1 MQPDHSNSYTETC
14 SIFVRSSTKTLV
26 VPGPL
31 TYMPILEALK
41 LALTAILS
49 HKLRSFLTLLG
60 VIFGVA
66 TVIVVVS
73 LIEGFNAYVDEKIAN
88 IGTNAFSIGKY
99 SIDDFSSVEAL
110 NAARRRN
117 KDITLEDAAALAAR
131 GGAIHDVGAKEDT
144 LGDVKFGS
152 TTLRRIHIGASTPNM
167 ADIER
172 VEASD
177 GRFFS
182 KVDEET
188 RRNVTF
194 IGADVVEKL
203 FPTTDPLG
211 QTIRIDGRPF
221 EVIGVGKAK
230 GSVFGQ
236 PQDMYVSMPLSTFLA
251 IYGSRRSLQLSV
263 TSTSPATYQDA
274 VDEARI
280 VMRTRRKL
288 TPSEKDNFGI
298 ITPSAINE
306 LRDKIFGT
314 IQIAAIGVTSISLV
328 VGGIVIMN
336 IMLVS
341 VTERTKEIGIRKS
354 IGARRSDI
362 LKQFLAES
370 TMLSLLGGAIGIGIA
385 YLLAKLVATVTPVPT
400 SLPLLAVTIALL
412 VSGTVGLISGVY
424 PAWRAARLDPIEAL
438 RAE

>member
-1 MQPDHSNSYTETC
+1 
-14 SIFVRSSTKTLV
+14 
-26 VPGPL
+26 
-31 TYMPILEALK
+31 MPFIEAIK
-41 LALTAILS
+41 LALSAIFG

-73 LIEGFNAYVDEKIAN
+73 LVEGFNSYVDEKIAN
-88 IGTNAFSIGKY
+88 IGTNAFSVSKY

-117 KDITLEDAAALAAR
+117 KDVTLEDAAALVAR
-131 GGAIHDVGAKEDT
+131 SNSIQEVGAKED
-144 LGDVKFGS
+144 LAGDVKFGPIN
-152 TTLRRIHIGASTPNM
+152 LFRVHISATTPNI

-172 VEASD
+172 IEVAE
-177 GRFFS
+177 GRYFLNS
-182 KVDEET
+182 EEEN
-188 RRNVTF
+188 RRYVTF
-194 IGADVVEKL
+194 IGADVANKL
-203 FPTTDPLG
+203 FPDRNPLG
-211 QTIRIDGRPF
+211 ETIRIDGRPF
-221 EVIGVGKAK
+221 VIIGVGKAK

-236 PQDMYVSMPLSTFLA
+236 PQDMYVSMPLSTALA
-251 IYGSRRSLQLSV
+251 IYGSRRSINLSV
-263 TSTSPATYQDA
+263 TSTSQATYQDA
-274 VDEARI
+274 VEEART

-288 TPSEKDNFGI
+288 TVNEKDNFGI

-314 IQIAAIGVTSISLV
+314 IQVAAIGVTSISLV

-354 IGARRSDI
+354 IGARKSDI

-370 TMLSLLGGAIGIGIA
+370 TMLSLFGGAIGIAIA
-385 YLLAKLVATVTPVPT
+385 YALAKLVATLTPVPT
-400 SLPLLAVTIALL
+400 SLPMLAVTLALF
-412 VSGTVGLISGVY
+412 VSASVGLISGVY

>member
-1 MQPDHSNSYTETC
+1 
-14 SIFVRSSTKTLV
+14 
-26 VPGPL
+26 
-31 TYMPILEALK
+31 MPFLEALK
-41 LALTAILS
+41 LALSAILG

-88 IGTNAFSIGKY
+88 IGTNAFAVSKY

-117 KDITLEDAAALAAR
+117 KDVTLDDAAALLARRAA
-131 GGAIHDVGAKEDT
+131 IQDVGAKEDIA
-144 LGDVKFGS
+144 GDVKFGPVNLQRLHIS
-152 TTLRRIHIGASTPNM
+152 ATTTNIAE
-167 ADIER
+167 IEKIEAGEGR
-172 VEASD
+172 YFNKVEEDS
-177 GRFFS
+177 
-182 KVDEET
+182 

-194 IGADVVEKL
+194 IGSDVADKL
-203 FPTTDPLG
+203 FPTANPLG
-211 QTIRIDGRPF
+211 QTIRIDGRSF
-221 EVIGVGKAK
+221 TVVGVGKAK

-236 PQDMYVSMPLSTFLA
+236 PQDMYVSMPLSTFLS
-251 IYGSRRSLQLSV
+251 IYGSRRSVSLSV
-263 TSTSPATYQDA
+263 TSTSAATYQDA
-274 VDEARI
+274 VEEARV

-288 TPSEKDNFGI
+288 TANEKDNFGI

-314 IQIAAIGVTSISLV
+314 IQIAAVGITSISLV
-328 VGGIVIMN
+328 VGAIVIMN

-354 IGARRSDI
+354 IGARRIDI

-370 TMLSLLGGAIGIGIA
+370 TLLSLFGGAIGISIA
-385 YLLAKLVATVTPVPT
+385 YALAKLVAVLTPVPT
-400 SLPLLAVTIALL
+400 ALPLFAVTIALF
-412 VSGTVGLISGVY
+412 VSASVGLISGVY

-438 RAE
+438 RSE

>member
-1 MQPDHSNSYTETC
+1 
-14 SIFVRSSTKTLV
+14 
-26 VPGPL
+26 
-31 TYMPILEALK
+31 MPFTEALK
-41 LALTAILS
+41 LALSAILG

-73 LIEGFNAYVDEKIAN
+73 LVEGFNTYVDEKIAD
-88 IGTNAFSIGKY
+88 IGTNAFAVRKY

-117 KDITLEDAAALAAR
+117 KDITLEDAEALRAR
-131 GGAIHDVGAKEDT
+131 GGAIQDVAAKADR
-144 LGDVKFGS
+144 LGDVKYGATS
-152 TTLRRIHIGASTPNM
+152 LRRIHISATTPNV

-172 VEASD
+172 IEASA
-177 GRFFS
+177 GRYFN
-182 KVDEET
+182 KGEDDV
-188 RRNVTF
+188 RRPVCF
-194 IGADVVEKL
+194 IGADVAEKL
-203 FPTTDPLG
+203 FPTSEPLG
-211 QTIRIDGRPF
+211 QTIRIDGRAF
-221 EVIGVGKAK
+221 EVIGVGKAL

-236 PQDMYVSMPLSTFLA
+236 PRDMYVAMPLSTFLA
-251 IYGSRRSLQLSV
+251 FYGSRRSLSVSV
-263 TSTSPATYQDA
+263 TSTSEKAYQDA
-274 VDEARI
+274 IDEARM

-288 TPSEKDNFGI
+288 SSNEKDNFGI
-298 ITPSAINE
+298 VTPSAINE

-341 VTERTKEIGIRKS
+341 VSERTKEIGIRKS
-354 IGARRSDI
+354 IGARRIDI

-370 TMLSLLGGAIGIGIA
+370 TILSLLGGSIGIA
-385 YLLAKLVATVTPVPT
+385 IAYTLAKLVSVLTPVPT
-400 SLPLLAVTIALL
+400 NLPFLAVTAALF
-412 VSGTVGLISGVY
+412 VSATVGLISGVY
-424 PAWRAARLDPIEAL
+424 PAWRAAGLDPIEAL